1 MPFLSNAS
9 VCDLAAA
16 EKPEAGRSLFGQLT
30 RYGLVGLSS
39 NALAFAAYLALTS
52 LGVGVKVAMTITYAS
67 SIAYTFL
74 FNKRWSFAHGGA
86 HGPAFIRY
94 CIAYAAGY
102 AVNLAALHW
111 MVDRLGWP
119 HQWVQG
125 SLILAISLMLFVL
138 QRTWVFP
145 SRPAQEP

>member
-1 MPFLSNAS
+1 MS
-9 VCDLAAA
+9 DLAAA
-16 EKPEAGRSLFGQLT
+16 ENPVQGRPLFSQLA
-30 RYGLVGLSS
+30 RYGVVGLTS

-52 LGVGVKVAMTITYAS
+52 LGLGVKVAMTITYAS

-86 HGPAFIRY
+86 HGPALVRY
-94 CIAYAAGY
+94 CIVYAAGY
-102 AVNLAALHW
+102 VVNLAALHW

-125 SLILAISLMLFVL
+125 SLVLAISLMLFAL

-145 SRPAQEP
+145 SRPAQQS